1 MIDSILQKLTLTML
15 DVYAIPVA
23 ALAFYFFY
31 RAISRDVFTPYLSI
45 YEERDRAVTGAAA
58 ATDREQASELEA
70 QYESEL
76 SKKRAELV
84 RQKLEIISL
93 AQKEADK
100 LIADAE
106 QKSADEI
113 SGFRAQLTKDI
124 STRRSLLPEEARG
137 LAQKIVERVGGVG

>member
-1 MIDSILQKLTLTML
+1 MFDSILQKLTLTML

-31 RAISRDVFTPYLSI
+31 RVLSRDVFTPYLSI
-45 YEERDRAVTGAAA
+45 YEERESAVTGSAASS
-58 ATDREQASELEA
+58 DREQASVLEA

-84 RQKLEIISL
+84 RQKLEITSL

-113 SGFRAQLTKDI
+113 SNFKAQLSKDMVI
-124 STRRSLLPEEARG
+124 RKASLPDEARR
-137 LAQKIVERVGGVG
+137 LAQTIVERVGGVG

>member
-1 MIDSILQKLTLTML
+1 MFDSILQKLTLTML

-31 RAISRDVFTPYLSI
+31 RVLSRDVFTPYLSI
-45 YEERDRAVTGAAA
+45 YEERQSAVTGSAASS
-58 ATDREQASELEA
+58 DREQASVLEA

-84 RQKLEIISL
+84 RQKLEVISL
-93 AQKEADK
+93 AQKEADE

-106 QKSADEI
+106 QKSKDEI
-113 SGFRAQLTKDI
+113 SNFKAQLSKDMVI
-124 STRRSLLPEEARG
+124 KKASLPDEARR
-137 LAQKIVERVGGVG
+137 LAQTIVERVGGIG

>member
-1 MIDSILQKLTLTML
+1 MFDSILQKLTLTML

-31 RAISRDVFTPYLSI
+31 RVLSRDVFTPYLSI
-45 YEERDRAVTGAAA
+45 YEERQSAVTGSAASS
-58 ATDREQASELEA
+58 DREQASVLEA

-84 RQKLEIISL
+84 RQKLEITSL

-113 SGFRAQLTKDI
+113 SNFKAQLSKDMVI
-124 STRRSLLPEEARG
+124 RKASLPDEARR
-137 LAQKIVERVGGVG
+137 LAQTIVERVGGIG